1 MNVLSAFKPI
11 RAFALDVDGVLTDG
25 TVLVTEEGDM
35 LRRMHIRDGYALQL
49 AINKGYHIIVISGS
63 FSAGV
68 KIRLERLGVTDVH
81 MQVKNKSEIL
91 QRFIKS
97 NGLSPEEVLYMG
109 DDVPDMEVMQLAGL
123 PCCPADAVPEIVQL
137 ARYISPLPGGTGCVR
152 DVIEKTMKLQGN
164 WTNDQSV
171 PSTL

>member
-49 AINKGYHIIVISGS
+49 AVRNGYWVIVISGS
-63 FSAGV
+63 YSTGV
-68 KIRLERLGVTDVH
+68 KLRLERLGVTEVH
-81 MQVKNKSEIL
+81 MQVKNKVEIL

-97 NGLSPEEVLYMG
+97 YGLSNDEVLYMG
-109 DDVPDMEVMQLAGL
+109 DDVPDIDVMQMAGL
-123 PCCPADAVPEIVQL
+123 SCCPADAVPEILQQ
-137 ARYISPLPGGTGCVR
+137 AMYISPLPGGAGCVR
-152 DVIEKTMKLQGN
+152 DVIEKTMRLQN
-164 WTNDQSV
+164 KWTDDLSV